1 MVPSKLAIDY
11 WTFTLTGLL
20 LISSAVCSD
29 VVLAQGLP
37 IEDPVHSSVDASL
50 PIEPRLFLDTTQ
62 LTEIRSAIAI
72 PGSHH
77 HVAFTAIKD
86 RVDRNDWRIYD
97 KNSDDGNWNY
107 ARAWLARE
115 ASFLYLITGEQAY
128 AQIAFDSLYAIHSD
142 PDPDGRMPEANYGLS
157 RAATGMGFALA
168 YDWAAS
174 GWTPAQQD
182 YIRDKILIALE
193 SWQTY
198 NHANF
203 AEPFG
208 SNWVA
213 VCRGAELIMML
224 VLGEDI
230 NQPERFSM
238 LKLWLKEHI
247 KTAYGNTGLTQE
259 GQGYLAYA
267 GGFLMPAIYALR
279 SIGDVS
285 LENVLMEV
293 NFEQLPL
300 YAGVFNPEQTSLQ
313 FGVGGPGFDP
323 EGFTSFLLDYA
334 LPEMQPYYQ
343 YFYDRY
349 RGLANLAPAD
359 QKFDYRR
366 AGTVWSLLYYPTDT
380 RGLNPTGILPRAIED
395 REKGSYLF
403 RNRWQ
408 DENDILIALIGD
420 FTHHRR
426 SWDQPEAFGLRI
438 HAHNTQY
445 FGGPTKERDAQ
456 YYSKLIIDGQAGN
469 PTDVGVADFF
479 EARETGGYVIVD
491 GGSAYRNL
499 GMESAKRH
507 LLVDFSNGESAFIS
521 TLDQLVAIENHI
533 YTWQANLGSTI
544 DDGGITISLGRE
556 GAVQTFLLEGRN
568 NSYLKGWVLSP
579 VDVTLRASDP
589 LQIETMGTTTNIWI
603 VMQISQGS
611 PPIAQVIGSGLS
623 ANLYVDN
630 SRIYFDIDRNQI
642 VAEPLTV
649 NNQESLVDRLSQ

>member
-1 MVPSKLAIDY
+1 MILNKFAAMHH
-11 WTFTLTGLL
+11 WTFPLTGLM
-20 LISSAVCSD
+20 IASSVLCSD
-29 VVLAQGLP
+29 VAAQEFP
-37 IEDPVHSSVDASL
+37 TEEPAHSSLEVNFL
-50 PIEPRLFLDTTQ
+50 VTPRLFLDTTQ
-62 LTEIRSAIAI
+62 LSEIRSAIVI

-77 HVAFTAIKD
+77 HEAFTAIKD

-97 KNSDDGNWNY
+97 KSPDDGNWNY
-107 ARAWLARE
+107 TRAWLARE
-115 ASFLYLITGEQAY
+115 ASFLYLITGEQTY
-128 AQIAFDSLYAIHSD
+128 AQIAFDSLYAIHDD
-142 PDPDGRMPEANYGLS
+142 PDPDGRIPEANYGLS

-174 GWTPAQQD
+174 GWTTAQQE

-193 SWQTY
+193 AWQTY

-224 VLGEDI
+224 ALGEDV
-230 NQPERFSM
+230 NQPERFSA
-238 LKLWLKEHI
+238 LKLWLREHI

-279 SIGDVS
+279 SIGDTS
-285 LENVLMEV
+285 LENVLKAV

-300 YAGVFNPEQTSLQ
+300 YTGVFNPEQTSLQ
-313 FGVGGPGFDP
+313 FGVGGNGFDP

-334 LPEMQPYYQ
+334 SPDMQPYYQ

-349 RGLANLAPAD
+349 RGLSNLASAH
-359 QKFDYRR
+359 QKFDSRR

-380 RGLNPTGILPRAIED
+380 QGLNPTGILPRAIED
-395 REKGSYLF
+395 WKQGSYLF

-408 DENDILIALIGD
+408 DANDILIALIGD

-426 SWDQPEAFGLRI
+426 SWDQPETFGLRI

-445 FGGPTKERDAQ
+445 FGGPAKERDIQ
-456 YYSKLIIDGQAGN
+456 DYSKLIIDGQVGN
-469 PTDVGVADFF
+469 AADVGGAEFF

-491 GGSAYRNL
+491 GGSAYGNL

-507 LLVDFSNGESAFIS
+507 LLVDFSDDESALIA
-521 TLDQLVAIENHI
+521 TLDQLVAIENHV
-533 YTWQANLGSTI
+533 YTWQANLGTAE
-544 DDGGITISLGRE
+544 DDGDIVIETDQE
-556 GAVQTFLLEGRN
+556 GTVQTFLLQSRN
-568 NSYLKGWVLSP
+568 NSYLKGWILSP
-579 VDVTLRASDP
+579 ANVILRAGDP
-589 LQIETMGTTTNIWI
+589 LQIETIR
-603 VMQISQGS
+603 VVSS
-611 PPIAQVIGSGLS
+611 S
-623 ANLYVDN
+623 A
-630 SRIYFDIDRNQI
+630 
-642 VAEPLTV
+642 
-649 NNQESLVDRLSQ
+649 